1 MQSYQGVNSVN
12 TFFISK
18 SGFEIAWDKGI
29 QDLYNLI
36 LKWDSFINSGEK
48 QLSINLIIGTGKRAR
63 ETIIPA
69 LEILNDEIF
78 LYSRN

>member
-1 MQSYQGVNSVN
+1 M
-12 TFFISK
+12 
-18 SGFEIAWDKGI
+18 
-29 QDLYNLI
+29 YNLI